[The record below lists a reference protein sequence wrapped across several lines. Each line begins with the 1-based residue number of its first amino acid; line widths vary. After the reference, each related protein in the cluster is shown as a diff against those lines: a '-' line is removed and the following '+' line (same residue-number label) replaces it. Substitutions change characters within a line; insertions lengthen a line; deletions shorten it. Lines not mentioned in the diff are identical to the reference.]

1 MFSKI
6 KGSHILALAF
16 VAAIGLWMSGGQ
28 VVVGGQTPEPGEG
41 TPPIAEQT
49 EENQAAPF
57 KVSFVA
63 IEEIDRERNVS
74 VRGRTKADAIIPI
87 RAETGGILAK
97 RLVSRGDFVNVNDV
111 VCEIEPGARESAL
124 AGAKASLE
132 RAEAEY
138 EANRQLA
145 EKGFASQIKLR
156 EMRANMDAAKAAL
169 REAEVELSRI
179 VVKANA
185 SGFVQDPIA
194 SVGDVLQP
202 GSTCVTLNDSDPMFF
217 SGQIAERE
225 VGAVK
230 PGMKASVSLVT
241 GERITGT
248 VSYVASS
255 ADTQTRTFLTEI
267 RLDDTGATIRDGL
280 TATAMIS
287 LPPTRSFKISPS
299 WVSLADSGQVGVK
312 IVDEGNKVGFKPIE
326 ILSQTN
332 NGFWVSGLESGDRI
346 ITLGQEY
353 VISGEIVEP
362 VPDPIVNA
370 ELTQ

>member
-6 KGSHILALAF
+6 KGSHVLALLI
-16 VAAIGLWMSGGQ
+16 VGGIGLWMSGGD
-28 VVVGGQTPEPGEG
+28 VIVGGQTPEPGQES
-41 TPPIAEQT
+41 PAIAERT
-49 EENQAAPF
+49 EQNQSAPF
-57 KVSFVA
+57 KVSFVS
-63 IEEIDRERNVS
+63 IEEINRDRAVA

-97 RLVSRGDFVNVNDV
+97 RLVDRGDFVNVNDV
-111 VCEIEPGARESAL
+111 VCEIEAGARQSAL

-145 EKGFASQIKLR
+145 EKGFASKIKLR
-156 EMRANMDAAKAAL
+156 EMRANMDAAKASL
-169 REAEVELSRI
+169 RAAELELSRI
-179 VVKANA
+179 VVRANA
-185 SGFVQDPIA
+185 SGVVQDPIA

-202 GSTCVTLNDSDPMFF
+202 GSTCITLNDSDPMFF

-225 VGAVK
+225 IGSVK
-230 PGMKASVSLVT
+230 PGMKATVSLVT
-241 GERITGT
+241 GEKLTGT

-267 RLDDTGATIRDGL
+267 KLDASGDTIRDGL
-280 TATAMIS
+280 TATASIA

-299 WVSLADSGQVGVK
+299 WVSLADSGEVGVK
-312 IVDEGNKVGFKPIE
+312 VVEDGNQVGFRPIQ

-332 NGFWVSGLESGDRI
+332 DGFWISGLTTGDRV

-353 VISGEIVEP
+353 VIAGEIVEP

-370 ELTQ
+370 ELSQ